1 LRRLPKPD
9 GVSLVTAGPT
19 HVSLPPWVGVDLWE
33 AQARLDA
40 RPADGDA
47 DPAGSQD
54 AHLDPELLQADVLP
68 EWLDDWLVTER
79 ERHRQLRLHAL
90 ERLCGEHRDQG
101 RYDLAIRAGLTAVA
115 GEPLRESAHRALIEV
130 HLAEGNHAEALRQYQ
145 GYRHR
150 LREELGLAPSPVI
163 RALVAPLL
171 GRPADV
177 RAPRGRR
184 AGSG

>member
-1 LRRLPKPD
+1 
-9 GVSLVTAGPT
+9 VV
-19 HVSLPPWVGVDLWE
+19 
-33 AQARLDA
+33 
-40 RPADGDA
+40 
-47 DPAGSQD
+47 
-54 AHLDPELLQADVLP
+54 
-68 EWLDDWLVTER
+68 
-79 ERHRQLRLHAL
+79 
-90 ERLCGEHRDQG
+90 
-101 RYDLAIRAGLTAVA
+101 
-115 GEPLRESAHRALIEV
+115 IEV